1 MFVLEAWIGV
11 DSRANVGDVAMT
23 RALPHVVLLFG
34 AFTLAL
40 HGCDKRKAD
49 TAKPPGT
56 TCEETRDDCLVTCAE
71 ECEDRTYCEQGDSPE
86 YDACVATCEETY
98 TACIL

>member
-1 MFVLEAWIGV
+1 MA
-11 DSRANVGDVAMT
+11 
-23 RALPHVVLLFG
+23 RALPHTVLTVCALV
-34 AFTLAL
+34 LAL
-40 HGCDKRKAD
+40 PACDKRKAD

-56 TCEETRDDCLVTCAE
+56 TCEETRDECLVTCE
-71 ECEDRTYCEQGDSPE
+71 EDCEDRTYCEQGDSPE